1 MEQEKE
7 DQVIDENQ
15 DETLDEIIN
24 PESIEKIKL
33 KIPENEFNDEKT
45 NNISKDFS
53 SHGSIS
59 SGKENKKMIKD
70 YGYTFNI
77 NGFEINSIA
86 YFNEILL
93 KNRTPNKS
101 NLFNVKFNFK
111 DGNIF
116 NMDKSILKY
125 INMVLNSDFDLEGDI
140 DGVITNIESET
151 ILYAKKENP
160 YNMFMSNKFLKPD
173 KTYDI
178 FCESTFGLIEKLSN
192 KTSKANRKLTQL
204 KKLIFIIEL
213 IQTIN
218 KEINESSEKP
228 QINLKVA
235 INKQFHH
242 NESNEIILCI
252 IVDGNY
258 KKLIEQMK
266 NSCLF
271 SKQWKNWE
279 NPVENKM
286 MKTLY
291 DYFEIL
297 RKSKVP
303 FIIIYCPRF
312 YERTS
317 KYYNPLS
324 KRYIEDNG
332 VDSENRFANLDN
344 ENALLKLKIAS
355 LEERIKKLEEERN
368 NPLKNKDILGKKRKI
383 IRNKLKAK

>member
-59 SGKENKKMIKD
+59 SGKEKKKMIND

-140 DGVITNIESET
+140 DE
-151 ILYAKKENP
+151 
-160 YNMFMSNKFLKPD
+160 
-173 KTYDI
+173 
-178 FCESTFGLIEKLSN
+178 
-192 KTSKANRKLTQL
+192 
-204 KKLIFIIEL
+204 
-213 IQTIN
+213 
-218 KEINESSEKP
+218 
-228 QINLKVA
+228 
-235 INKQFHH
+235 
-242 NESNEIILCI
+242 
-252 IVDGNY
+252 
-258 KKLIEQMK
+258 
-266 NSCLF
+266 
-271 SKQWKNWE
+271 
-279 NPVENKM
+279 
-286 MKTLY
+286 
-291 DYFEIL
+291 
-297 RKSKVP
+297 
-303 FIIIYCPRF
+303 
-312 YERTS
+312 
-317 KYYNPLS
+317 
-324 KRYIEDNG
+324 
-332 VDSENRFANLDN
+332 
-344 ENALLKLKIAS
+344 
-355 LEERIKKLEEERN
+355 
-368 NPLKNKDILGKKRKI
+368 
-383 IRNKLKAK
+383 